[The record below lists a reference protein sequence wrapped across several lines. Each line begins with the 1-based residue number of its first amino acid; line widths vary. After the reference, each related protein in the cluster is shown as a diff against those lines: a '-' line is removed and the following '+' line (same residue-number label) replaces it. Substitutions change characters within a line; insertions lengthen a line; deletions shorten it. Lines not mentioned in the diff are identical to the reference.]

1 MGVSYCD
8 AGSHLFNMKRLILLA
23 VSCLCFVARAQ
34 TIGSTNI
41 TLQSYITVGTVI
53 GSANSQ
59 TNYALDFNRTNSR
72 GYYIYQSVNG
82 TNHVYFQYTTNATTW
97 RLISINV
104 FANGGDRQIGIPTN
118 LPHLNTNGLTLAGNY
133 YILTLTNQNEFRIT
147 LETNGV
153 TMSTLWAVFG
163 Q

>member
-1 MGVSYCD
+1 
-8 AGSHLFNMKRLILLA
+8 MKKLIII
-23 VSCLCFVARAQ
+23 SCLLLSIFAKGQ
-34 TIGSTNI
+34 TIGTTNI
-41 TLQSYITVGTVI
+41 TLQSIITVGTVI
-53 GSANSQ
+53 GSANNQ

-72 GYYIYQSVNG
+72 GYYIYQSING

-97 RLISINV
+97 RLISLNV
-104 FANGGDRQIGIPTN
+104 FANGGDRRIGIPTN
-118 LPHLNTNGLTLAGNY
+118 LPHLNTNGLTLAGAY
-133 YILTLTNQNEFRIT
+133 YILTLSNQNEFRIT